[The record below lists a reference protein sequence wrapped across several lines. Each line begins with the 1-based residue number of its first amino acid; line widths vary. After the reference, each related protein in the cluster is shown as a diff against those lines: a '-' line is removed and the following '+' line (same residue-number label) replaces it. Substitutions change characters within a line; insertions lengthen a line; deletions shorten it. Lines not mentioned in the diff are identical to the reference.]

1 MKGDNS
7 IGKPNQDQLRFIHD
21 IQREL
26 NKMEN
31 ERDDYKGVCYMLD
44 GPGGNGKTFC
54 LETLYAYW
62 YTKFVLV
69 FMMIILI
76 DKFGFLVFE

>member
-1 MKGDNS
+1 MNGDNS

-44 GPGGNGKTFC
+44 GPGGNGKR
-54 LETLYAYW
+54 
-62 YTKFVLV
+62 FVSRHYMRIGTQNL
-69 FMMIILI
+69 FW
-76 DKFGFLVFE
+76 FS